1 MDKEVVWFIRLS
13 LIYFLVGT
21 LLGVCFI
28 FKPEMANTDH
38 ISMHVHLNL
47 IGWMSMM
54 IFGVGYHILPRF
66 SGKPLWSRKLSIV
79 QFWVANIGLVGMT
92 AGWGMKAHGHTDGQ
106 IGDQRTMV
114 ENLRNGVESIEVI
127 KGPAAATLYGTE
139 ASNGVIQIITKRGK
153 IVIDDAGQ
161 TSMPNVF
168 AGGDVVRGGATVI
181 QAMRDGRVAAAA
193 IHKALSQPPGDE
205 AGVPP
210 GVAVEETR

>member
-79 QFWVANIGLVGMT
+79 QFWMANIGLIGMT
-92 AGWGMKAHGHTDGQ
+92 AGWGMRAHT
-106 IGDQRTMV
+106 I
-114 ENLRNGVESIEVI
+114 NG
-127 KGPAAATLYGTE
+127 GTE
-139 ASNGVIQIITKRGK
+139 LLGIFGAIMFLSILLF
-153 IVIDDAGQ
+153 
-161 TSMPNVF
+161 VF
-168 AGGDVVRGGATVI
+168 NMIKTV
-181 QAMRDGRVAAAA
+181 QG
-193 IHKALSQPPGDE
+193 PE
-205 AGVPP
+205 
-210 GVAVEETR
+210 